1 VTALPVPLR
10 NRQLGRQA
18 LLAFHPP
25 KDDPGGREGLLIGYD
40 VTHIGGACRR
50 VVATRRS
57 RCHSG
62 SHVIVQI
69 VATAEVVTRQPHLAL
84 RRYVDRYV
92 GYRLEGYP
100 SGVHRG
106 FPSRSLTFIV
116 RLDEAS
122 AVVAGLRTSAALLP
136 HDGRHH
142 GIAIEL
148 TVRAARALFATPS
161 GALTASAADLTDLLG
176 RTARALPE
184 RLAAASSWQH
194 RFEILDQVL
203 LSSLDPGRQPAP
215 EVVHGWGLLTRFP
228 EGPSIES
235 VAQAVGWS
243 RRHFTE
249 MFGRE
254 VGLPPRQF
262 LRVVRFERSCH
273 LVRSTQRAAMTE
285 IALRAGYFD
294 HAHMLHEWH
303 ALAGCRPDQ
312 WLAEELLSVQ
322 AEANAAP

>member
-1 VTALPVPLR
+1 MV
-10 NRQLGRQA
+10 
-18 LLAFHPP
+18 
-25 KDDPGGREGLLIGYD
+25 
-40 VTHIGGACRR
+40 
-50 VVATRRS
+50 
-57 RCHSG
+57 
-62 SHVIVQI
+62 

-92 GYRLEGYP
+92 GYRLDGYP

-106 FPSRSLTFIV
+106 LPSRFLTFIV
-116 RLDEAS
+116 RLDEPS

-136 HDGRHH
+136 HYGRHH

-148 TVRAARALFATPS
+148 TVRGARALFATPS
-161 GALTASAADLTDLLG
+161 GALTASVADLTDLLG
-176 RTARALPE
+176 RTAGTLPE
-184 RLAAASSWQH
+184 RLAGGTSWEH
-194 RFEILDQVL
+194 RFVILDQVL

-215 EVVHGWGLLTRFP
+215 EVVHGWDVLTTSRD
-228 EGPSIES
+228 GPSIES
-235 VAQAVGWS
+235 LAKTVGWS

-254 VGLPPRQF
+254 VGLPPRQL
-262 LRVVRFERSCH
+262 LRVIRFERSCR
-273 LVRSTQRAAMTE
+273 LVRSTPRAAMTE
-285 IALRAGYFD
+285 VALSAGYFD

-322 AEANAAP
+322 AEASAAP